1 MRKGLLFVLAIL
13 AVGLVLAPWA
23 GAAPKVIKIGIPYL
37 SEFVKTR
44 EGSE

>member
-1 MRKGLLFVLAIL
+1 MTAR
-13 AVGLVLAPWA
+13 LAPIPA
-23 GAAPKVIKIGIPYL
+23 PAAEAKVIPRVDDAIDKVIKIGIPYL